1 MTHGVAVSSAA
12 GGKILL
18 NKATLRL
25 KKGRR
30 YGLCGANGVGKV
42 PCELSRLVFPS
53 LYCST
58 TACLAM
64 HSTEFRKRY
73 CFADPIAG
81 KGLSADHLRVYFWLQ
96 QQPRRLYGCDQH

>member
-1 MTHGVAVSSAA
+1 MCLKYPAEAVNWDRLRISRNLLIRT

-42 PCELSRLVFPS
+42 
-53 LYCST
+53 
-58 TACLAM
+58 
-64 HSTEFRKRY
+64 
-73 CFADPIAG
+73 
-81 KGLSADHLRVYFWLQ
+81 
-96 QQPRRLYGCDQH
+96 

>member
-1 MTHGVAVSSAA
+1 VPDPVMAEYLASHVQWLAIVCGA

-42 PCELSRLVFPS
+42 P
-53 LYCST
+53 
-58 TACLAM
+58 
-64 HSTEFRKRY
+64 RK
-73 CFADPIAG
+73 A
-81 KGLSADHLRVYFWLQ
+81 L
-96 QQPRRLYGCDQH
+96 

>member
-1 MTHGVAVSSAA
+1 MAEYLASHVQWLAIVCGA

-42 PCELSRLVFPS
+42 P
-53 LYCST
+53 
-58 TACLAM
+58 
-64 HSTEFRKRY
+64 RK
-73 CFADPIAG
+73 A
-81 KGLSADHLRVYFWLQ
+81 L
-96 QQPRRLYGCDQH
+96 

>member
-1 MTHGVAVSSAA
+1 MTACVWGA

-42 PCELSRLVFPS
+42 PSDLGSFTFLRTFDVPLSQP
-53 LYCST
+53 
-58 TACLAM
+58 
-64 HSTEFRKRY
+64 
-73 CFADPIAG
+73 CF
-81 KGLSADHLRVYFWLQ
+81 
-96 QQPRRLYGCDQH
+96 